1 VLQVTFHGAAETVT
15 GSQHLIDMDGTQLLL
30 DCGLFQGRRAE
41 SYERNRQPPY
51 NAQQVQAVLLSHAHS
66 DHAANLPT
74 LQRLG
79 FAGKVHCTSAT
90 KDLAALMLRDSA
102 KIQVSDTEFV
112 NKIRRRHHEPPVE
125 PLYLPEHAEAVL
137 GSLQSHAYNEKFSV
151 LPHVAATYQDAGHIL
166 GSASIVCEL
175 DTAAG
180 LRTIGFSGD
189 LGRNDMPI
197 LRDPVELDTEL
208 DLLIM
213 EGTYGNR
220 QHAAPADAVEA
231 LAGVVRSVCE
241 SGGRLIIPSFAVGR
255 AQELTYWLH
264 RLMEAGRVPR
274 IPVFVDS
281 PLASGVSKV
290 FGDHSAIF
298 DEETLAFIGTHPQG
312 ALRFKELTYVASADE
327 SRALNERS
335 GPYIVISASG
345 MCEAGRILHHLR
357 NNIGDPRNIIL
368 IVSWQAQHTLGRR
381 LVEKQ
386 PRVRIFGEE
395 FALRAQVQVI
405 NGLSAHADQAGLL
418 RWAGALRG
426 RVKQVA
432 LVHGELEALQALRTQ
447 LLAAGFPV
455 VHIPKMHETV
465 HIP

>member
-1 VLQVTFHGAAETVT
+1 
-15 GSQHLIDMDGTQLLL
+15 MDGTQLLL
-30 DCGLFQGRRAE
+30 DCGLFQGRRSE
-41 SYERNRQPPY
+41 SFARNRLPPY
-51 NAQQVQAVLLSHAHS
+51 AVQQVQAVLLSHAHT
-66 DHAANLPT
+66 DHSANLPT
-74 LQRLG
+74 LARLG
-79 FAGKVHCTSAT
+79 FAGKVHCTHAT

-112 NKIRRRHHEPPVE
+112 NKIRRRRHEPPVE
-125 PLYLPEHAEAVL
+125 PLYLLEHAEAVL
-137 GSLQSHAYNEKFSV
+137 GSLQGHAYEEKIAV
-151 LPHVAATYQDAGHIL
+151 LPGVAATCYDAGHIL
-166 GSASIVCEL
+166 GSASIVCQL
-175 DTAAG
+175 DTAGG

-220 QHAAPADAVEA
+220 QHEKPADAVEA
-231 LAGVVRSVCE
+231 LAAVVRRVCE
-241 SGGRLIIPSFAVGR
+241 SGGKLIIPAFAVGR

-290 FGDHSAIF
+290 FGEHSAIF
-298 DEETLAFIGTHPQG
+298 DEETLAFIGTQPQG
-312 ALRFKELTYVASADE
+312 ALRFKELTYVGSADE

-368 IVSWQAQHTLGRR
+368 IVSWQAEHTLGRR
-381 LVEKQ
+381 LVERQ
-386 PRVRIFGEE
+386 PMVRIFGEE

-432 LVHGELEALQALRTQ
+432 LVHGEPDALQALRAQ
-447 LLAAGFPV
+447 MLAAGFPS
-455 VHIPKMHETV
+455 VHIPKMHETLQ
-465 HIP
+465 IP

>member
-1 VLQVTFHGAAETVT
+1 MLQVTFHGAAETVT

-41 SYERNRQPPY
+41 SSKRNRLPPY
-51 NAQQVQAVLLSHAHS
+51 DVQQLQAVLLSHAHT
-66 DHAANLPT
+66 DHSANLPT
-74 LQRLG
+74 LARLG
-79 FAGKVHCTSAT
+79 FTGRVHCTPAT
-90 KDLAALMLRDSA
+90 QDLAALMLRDSA

-112 NKIRRRHHEPPVE
+112 NKIRRRRHEPPVE
-125 PLYLPEHAEAVL
+125 PLYLPEHAEAAL
-137 GSLQSHAYNEKFSV
+137 RLFKGHAYTEKFSV
-151 LPHVAATYQDAGHIL
+151 LPHVAATFQDAGHIL

-175 DTAAG
+175 DTARG

-197 LRDPVELDTEL
+197 LCDPVELDTDL

-220 QHAAPADAVEA
+220 QHATPADAVEA
-231 LAGVVRSVCE
+231 LAVAVRSVCA
-241 SGGRLIIPSFAVGR
+241 SGGRLIIPAFAVGR
-255 AQELTYWLH
+255 AQELIYWLH

-274 IPVFVDS
+274 IPVFLDS
-281 PLASGVSKV
+281 PLASGASKV
-290 FGDHSAIF
+290 FGDHSAVF
-298 DEETLAFIGTHPQG
+298 DEETLAFIGIHPQG

-357 NNIGDPRNIIL
+357 NNIGDPRNLIL
-368 IVSWQAQHTLGRR
+368 IVSWQAEHTLGRR
-381 LVEKQ
+381 LVERQ

-395 FALRAQVQVI
+395 FAVRAPVQVI

-432 LVHGELEALQALRTQ
+432 LVHGELDALQALRAQ
-447 LLAAGFPV
+447 MLAAGFPN
-455 VHIPKMHETV
+455 VHIPKMHETLQ
-465 HIP
+465 IP

>member
-1 VLQVTFHGAAETVT
+1 MLQVTFHGAAETVT

-41 SYERNRQPPY
+41 SYERNRLPPY
-51 NAQQVQAVLLSHAHS
+51 DAQQLQAVLLSHAHT
-66 DHAANLPT
+66 DHSANLPT
-74 LQRLG
+74 LARLG
-79 FAGKVHCTSAT
+79 FTGCVHSTPAT
-90 KDLAALMLRDSA
+90 QDLAALMLRDSA

-112 NKIRRRHHEPPVE
+112 NKIRRRRHEPPVE
-125 PLYLPEHAEAVL
+125 PLYLPEHAEAAL
-137 GSLQSHAYNEKFSV
+137 RLFTGHAYTEKFSV
-151 LPHVAATYQDAGHIL
+151 LPNVAATFQDAGHIL

-175 DTAAG
+175 DTARG

-197 LRDPVELDTEL
+197 LCDPVELDTDL

-220 QHAAPADAVEA
+220 QHATPADAVEA
-231 LAGVVRSVCE
+231 LAGAVRSVCA
-241 SGGRLIIPSFAVGR
+241 SGGRLIIPAFAVGR
-255 AQELTYWLH
+255 AQELIYWLH

-274 IPVFVDS
+274 IPVFLDS
-281 PLASGVSKV
+281 PLASGASKV
-290 FGDHSAIF
+290 FSDHSAVF
-298 DEETLAFIGTHPQG
+298 DEETLAFIGIHPQG

-357 NNIGDPRNIIL
+357 NNIGDPRSLIL
-368 IVSWQAQHTLGRR
+368 IVSWQAEHTLGRR
-381 LVEKQ
+381 LVERQ

-395 FALRAQVQVI
+395 FAVRAPVQVI

-432 LVHGELEALQALRTQ
+432 LVHGERDALQALRAQ
-447 LLAAGFPV
+447 LLAAGFPN
-455 VHIPKMHETV
+455 VHIPKMHETLQ
-465 HIP
+465 IP

>member
-1 VLQVTFHGAAETVT
+1 MLQVTFHGAAETVT
-15 GSQHLIDMDGTQLLL
+15 GSQHLLDMDGTQLLL
-30 DCGLFQGRRAE
+30 DCGLFQGRRSE
-41 SYERNRQPPY
+41 SFARNRLPPY
-51 NAQQVQAVLLSHAHS
+51 AVQQVQAVLLSHAHT
-66 DHAANLPT
+66 DHSANLPT
-74 LQRLG
+74 LARLG
-79 FAGKVHCTSAT
+79 FSGKVHCTHAT
-90 KDLAALMLRDSA
+90 RDLAALMLRDSA

-112 NKIRRRHHEPPVE
+112 NKIRRRRHEPPVE

-137 GSLQSHAYNEKFSV
+137 GSLQGHAYEEKIAV
-151 LPHVAATYQDAGHIL
+151 LPGVAATCYDAGHIL
-166 GSASIVCEL
+166 GSASIVCQL
-175 DTAAG
+175 GTARG

-220 QHAAPADAVEA
+220 QHEKPADAVEA
-231 LAGVVRSVCE
+231 LAAVVRRVCE
-241 SGGRLIIPSFAVGR
+241 SGGKLIIPAFAVGR

-290 FGDHSAIF
+290 FGEHSAIF
-298 DEETLAFIGTHPQG
+298 DEETLAFIGTQPQG
-312 ALRFKELTYVASADE
+312 ALRFKELTYVGSADE
-327 SRALNERS
+327 SRALNERT

-357 NNIGDPRNIIL
+357 NNIGDPRNLIL
-368 IVSWQAQHTLGRR
+368 IVSWQAEHTLGRR
-381 LVEKQ
+381 LVERQ
-386 PRVRIFGEE
+386 PMVRIFGEE

-432 LVHGELEALQALRTQ
+432 LVHGEPDALQALRAQ
-447 LLAAGFPV
+447 MLAAGFPN
-455 VHIPKMHETV
+455 VHIPKMHETLQ
-465 HIP
+465 IP

>member
-1 VLQVTFHGAAETVT
+1 
-15 GSQHLIDMDGTQLLL
+15 
-30 DCGLFQGRRAE
+30 
-41 SYERNRQPPY
+41 
-51 NAQQVQAVLLSHAHS
+51 
-66 DHAANLPT
+66 
-74 LQRLG
+74 
-79 FAGKVHCTSAT
+79 
-90 KDLAALMLRDSA
+90 MLRDSA

-151 LPHVAATYQDAGHIL
+151 LPNVAATYQDAGHIL

-175 DTAAG
+175 DTAGG

-220 QHAAPADAVEA
+220 QHATPADAVEA

-455 VHIPKMHETV
+455 VHIPKMHETL

>member
-1 VLQVTFHGAAETVT
+1 
-15 GSQHLIDMDGTQLLL
+15 M
-30 DCGLFQGRRAE
+30 
-41 SYERNRQPPY
+41 
-51 NAQQVQAVLLSHAHS
+51 
-66 DHAANLPT
+66 
-74 LQRLG
+74 
-79 FAGKVHCTSAT
+79 
-90 KDLAALMLRDSA
+90 
-102 KIQVSDTEFV
+102 
-112 NKIRRRHHEPPVE
+112 
-125 PLYLPEHAEAVL
+125 
-137 GSLQSHAYNEKFSV
+137 

-175 DTAAG
+175 DTVAG

-189 LGRNDMPI
+189 LVRNDMPI

-220 QHAAPADAVEA
+220 QHATPADAVEA

-455 VHIPKMHETV
+455 VHIPKMHETL

>member
-1 VLQVTFHGAAETVT
+1 MVQVTFHGAAETVT

-30 DCGLFQGRRAE
+30 DCGLFQGRRAA
-41 SYERNRQPPY
+41 SYERNRLPPY
-51 NAQQVQAVLLSHAHS
+51 DVQQLQAVLLSHAHT
-66 DHAANLPT
+66 DHSANLPT
-74 LQRLG
+74 LARLG
-79 FAGKVHCTSAT
+79 FTGRVHSTPAT
-90 KDLAALMLRDSA
+90 QDLAALMLRDSA

-112 NKIRRRHHEPPVE
+112 NKIRRRRHEPPVE
-125 PLYLPEHAEAVL
+125 PLYLPEHAEAAL
-137 GSLQSHAYNEKFSV
+137 RLFKSHAYTEKFSV
-151 LPHVAATYQDAGHIL
+151 LPNVAATFQDAGHIL

-175 DTAAG
+175 DTARG

-197 LRDPVELDTEL
+197 LCDPVELDTDL

-220 QHAAPADAVEA
+220 QHATPADAVEA
-231 LAGVVRSVCE
+231 LAGAVRSVCA
-241 SGGRLIIPSFAVGR
+241 SGGRLIIPAFAVGR
-255 AQELTYWLH
+255 AQELIYWLH

-274 IPVFVDS
+274 IPVFLDS
-281 PLASGVSKV
+281 PLASGASKV
-290 FGDHSAIF
+290 FGDHSAVF
-298 DEETLAFIGTHPQG
+298 DEETLAFIGIHPQG

-357 NNIGDPRNIIL
+357 NNIGDPRNLIL
-368 IVSWQAQHTLGRR
+368 IVSWQAEHTLGRR
-381 LVEKQ
+381 LVERQ

-395 FALRAQVQVI
+395 FAVRAPVQVI

-432 LVHGELEALQALRTQ
+432 LVHGELDALQALRAQ
-447 LLAAGFPV
+447 MLAAGFPN
-455 VHIPKMHETV
+455 VHIPKMHETLQ
-465 HIP
+465 IP

>member
-1 VLQVTFHGAAETVT
+1 MLQVTFHGAAETVT

-30 DCGLFQGRRAE
+30 DCGLFQGRRAA
-41 SYERNRQPPY
+41 SYERNRLPPY
-51 NAQQVQAVLLSHAHS
+51 DVQQLQAVLLSHAHT
-66 DHAANLPT
+66 DHSANLPT
-74 LQRLG
+74 LARLG
-79 FAGKVHCTSAT
+79 FTGRVHSTPAT
-90 KDLAALMLRDSA
+90 QDLAALMLRDSA

-112 NKIRRRHHEPPVE
+112 NKIRRRRHEPPVE
-125 PLYLPEHAEAVL
+125 PLYLPEHAEAAL
-137 GSLQSHAYNEKFSV
+137 RLFKGHAYMEKFSV
-151 LPHVAATYQDAGHIL
+151 MPKVLATFQDAGHIL

-175 DTAAG
+175 DTARG

-197 LRDPVELDTEL
+197 LCDPVELDTDL

-220 QHAAPADAVEA
+220 QHATPADAVEA
-231 LAGVVRSVCE
+231 LAGAVRSVCA
-241 SGGRLIIPSFAVGR
+241 SGGRLIIPAFAVGR
-255 AQELTYWLH
+255 AQELIYWLH

-274 IPVFVDS
+274 IPVFLDS
-281 PLASGVSKV
+281 PLASGASKV
-290 FGDHSAIF
+290 FGDHSAVF
-298 DEETLAFIGTHPQG
+298 DEETLAFIGIHPQG

-335 GPYIVISASG
+335 GSYIVISASG

-357 NNIGDPRNIIL
+357 NNIGDPRNLIL
-368 IVSWQAQHTLGRR
+368 IVSWQAEHTLGRR
-381 LVEKQ
+381 LVERQ

-395 FALRAQVQVI
+395 FAVRAPVQVI

-432 LVHGELEALQALRTQ
+432 LVHGELDALQALRAQ
-447 LLAAGFPV
+447 LLAAGFPN
-455 VHIPKMHETV
+455 VHIPKMHETLQ
-465 HIP
+465 IP

>member
-1 VLQVTFHGAAETVT
+1 MLQVTFHGAAETVT

-30 DCGLFQGRRAE
+30 DCGLFQGRRAA
-41 SYERNRQPPY
+41 SYERNRLPPY
-51 NAQQVQAVLLSHAHS
+51 DVQQLQAVLLSHAHT
-66 DHAANLPT
+66 DHSVNLPT
-74 LQRLG
+74 LARLG
-79 FAGKVHCTSAT
+79 FTGRVHSTPAT
-90 KDLAALMLRDSA
+90 QDLAALMLRDSA

-112 NKIRRRHHEPPVE
+112 NKIRRRRHEPPVE
-125 PLYLPEHAEAVL
+125 PLYLPEHAEAAL
-137 GSLQSHAYNEKFSV
+137 RLFKGHAYTEKFSV
-151 LPHVAATYQDAGHIL
+151 LPHVAASFQDAGHIL

-175 DTAAG
+175 DTARG

-197 LRDPVELDTEL
+197 LCDPVELDTDL

-220 QHAAPADAVEA
+220 QHATPADAVEA
-231 LAGVVRSVCE
+231 LAGAVRSVCA
-241 SGGRLIIPSFAVGR
+241 SGGRLIIPAFAVGR
-255 AQELTYWLH
+255 AQELIYWLH

-274 IPVFVDS
+274 IPVFLDS
-281 PLASGVSKV
+281 PLASGASKV
-290 FGDHSAIF
+290 FGDHSAVF
-298 DEETLAFIGTHPQG
+298 DEETLAFIGIHPQG

-357 NNIGDPRNIIL
+357 NNIGDPRNLIL
-368 IVSWQAQHTLGRR
+368 IVSWQAEHTLGRR
-381 LVEKQ
+381 LVERQ

-395 FALRAQVQVI
+395 FALRAPVQVI

-432 LVHGELEALQALRTQ
+432 LVHGELDALQALRAQ
-447 LLAAGFPV
+447 MLAAGFPN
-455 VHIPKMHETV
+455 VHIPKMHETLQ
-465 HIP
+465 IP